1 MYLCLQPFFS
11 YTLFVP
17 RTADGTNPPTH
28 ATIAGAV
35 AVANPPNP
43 AVSVMALS
51 PMSGFASASENPGN
65 QSPLG
70 TGAGAVNHL
79 FPRLLTQMPA
89 SVPFLDIAVTSVLWG
104 TSCAARDIAL
114 AAAIPRFSAVKL
126 FSFMNLAASKSIFLS
141 SPLLSV
147 KGTTWRIR
155 REVVALF
162 LL

>member
-1 MYLCLQPFFS
+1 M
-11 YTLFVP
+11 
-17 RTADGTNPPTH
+17 AH
-28 ATIAGAV
+28 AAK
-35 AVANPPNP
+35 P
-43 AVSVMALS
+43 AASVMTLS
-51 PMSGFASASENPGN
+51 PMAGFAAVSENPGN

-89 SVPFLDIAVTSVLWG
+89 SVPFLDITVTSVLWG

-141 SPLLSV
+141 SPLLSM
-147 KGTTWRIR
+147 KGTTWRIS
-155 REVVALF
+155 REVVALHLLGASSLILRACAALGLWRQARPCPF
-162 LL
+162 LAT